1 MVTLKTYMKTNQSYY
16 SQTLIVEYLELKL
29 KISMKILAAINKFL
43 ISEIIPLSQSTM
55 IIEIN

>member
-1 MVTLKTYMKTNQSYY
+1 M
-16 SQTLIVEYLELKL
+16 ELKL

-43 ISEIIPLSQSTM
+43 ISEIIQLSQGTM